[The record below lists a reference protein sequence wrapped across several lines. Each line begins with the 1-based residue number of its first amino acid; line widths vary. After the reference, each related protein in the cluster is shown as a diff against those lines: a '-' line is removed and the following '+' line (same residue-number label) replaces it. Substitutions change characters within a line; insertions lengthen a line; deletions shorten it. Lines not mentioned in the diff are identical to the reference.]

1 MIYFCR
7 QNKRSQTLANPL
19 MLHSQRIRYPLM
31 TNGVA
36 TFRNGLPLCLSSFS
50 RPPVSEYGLAWEHG
64 ISPLS
69 FLLERKLHR
78 KSGSIEAIFFFFFF
92 HFLLGI

>member
-1 MIYFCR
+1 MVLLLLEMAF
-7 QNKRSQTLANPL
+7 
-19 MLHSQRIRYPLM
+19 
-31 TNGVA
+31 
-36 TFRNGLPLCLSSFS
+36 LCACQAFS

-78 KSGSIEAIFFFFFF
+78 KSGSIEAIF
-92 HFLLGI
+92 